1 MLATVDKMDFITI
14 ILIVI
19 LILVGYI
26 AYQIG
31 HKFGASKMNRQWERE
46 LPSHRED
53 AIKRSRAVLSGNFSE
68 QLAPYLPD
76 FEYSPTECK
85 FLGKPIDFL
94 VFKGSDEKEISEIV
108 FVEVKSGKSSLSK
121 PERSL
126 RDAVKNKKVRWEEYR
141 IPEDLTKK
149 K

>member
-1 MLATVDKMDFITI
+1 MDFITV

-19 LILVGYI
+19 LVLVGYI
-26 AYQIG
+26 AYKVG
-31 HKFGASKMNRQWERE
+31 HNLGMDKMNRKWKQE
-46 LPSHRED
+46 LPIHRED

-68 QLAPYLPD
+68 QLAPYLPN
-76 FEYSPTECK
+76 FKYNPIECK
-85 FLGKPIDFL
+85 FLGKPIDFI
-94 VFKGSDEKEISEIV
+94 VFQGLDEKEISEIV

-141 IPEDLTKK
+141 IPEDLTKNK
-149 K
+149 ESN